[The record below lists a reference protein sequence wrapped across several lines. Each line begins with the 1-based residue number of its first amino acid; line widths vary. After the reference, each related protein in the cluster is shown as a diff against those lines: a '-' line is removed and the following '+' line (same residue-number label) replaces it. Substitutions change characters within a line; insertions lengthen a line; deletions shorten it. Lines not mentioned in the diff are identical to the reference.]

1 MNSGT
6 IAARIPHTLRVALG
20 AALLALIVRLIAA
33 SAVADE
39 ELLRPED
46 AFRYQATAT
55 GDTVVVDWNIAPG
68 YYLYRDR
75 MSYASRTPG
84 VTLGKPA
91 FPPGKEKED
100 EFFGKQVIY
109 HDRASVRIPYTQIAA
124 DARQLTLEL
133 KVQGCADAGIC
144 YPPQTWTTEVA
155 LGESAATSGT
165 SAATP
170 AGKNL
175 LQRRDGGSLYDPRA
189 LGHRRRLLPL
199 SQQVRIRFDEQG
211 GATGHTC
218 PARRNSETRRDVRR
232 HGGLLPS
239 GRGPGA
245 DLARDAGGR

>member
-109 HDRASVRIPYTQIAA
+109 HDRASVRIPYT
-124 DARQLTLEL
+124 LPSETLEEA
-133 KVQGCADAGIC
+133 V
-144 YPPQTWTTEVA
+144 
-155 LGESAATSGT
+155 
-165 SAATP
+165 
-170 AGKNL
+170 
-175 LQRRDGGSLYDPRA
+175 
-189 LGHRRRLLPL
+189 RRLAAAFRCEEP
-199 SQQVRIRFDEQG
+199 
-211 GATGHTC
+211 
-218 PARRNSETRRDVRR
+218 
-232 HGGLLPS
+232 PS
-239 GRGPGA
+239 AVAEENRWVA
-245 DLARDAGGR
+245 